1 MTKKPNITTI
11 STGYQATDTINNN
24 FDNVKNAFD
33 NTLSLDGSTPNAMGA
48 DLDMN
53 SNDIINVKTLY
64 ADTIVYDTAL
74 PVADSPRKNYNW
86 MGFFGTWQN
95 GHAFKTETTTRQIGA
110 SGATFAR
117 NTFSDDQV
125 TMYHIKGY
133 TQPEGIRIQRNNT
146 NADTRSAN
154 MVMNFTQEET
164 LPLLG
169 KTLCLQFNGLKSS
182 TYSGS
187 SVIVYIQYSK
197 EPQQPIT
204 LANGEYTNG
213 HTNLVSQSF
222 TLDTAV
228 AGSPY
233 YITGTLPSDAI
244 QVAIRFV
251 VPFSGTA
258 GASDYVDL
266 EGVFLTVGSSPVA
279 EVIPETFS
287 ELLYKAMTRYQTSYP
302 YSAPRGVS
310 SKAGSIRAIAINT
323 STTSAVAVPIKFDPP
338 MIVIPQVLMQSP
350 LSGTENRWEN
360 ETTGVFTN
368 GLPYNLSD
376 RGVTLQNNGA
386 VTAGDVLLCHWTA
399 RCVF

>member
-1 MTKKPNITTI
+1 MAKKPTITTVA
-11 STGYQATDTINNN
+11 SGYQSTDVLNSN
-24 FDNVKNAFD
+24 FTKLRDAFD
-33 NTLSLDGSTPNAMGA
+33 NTISLDGSTPNAMNA

-53 SNDIINVKTLY
+53 SNDILNVKTLY

-74 PVADSPRKNYNW
+74 PVASSPKKNYNW
-86 MGFFGTWQN
+86 MGFFRTWQN

-117 NTFSDDQV
+117 NTFADDNV
-125 TMYHIKGY
+125 TIYHIKGY
-133 TQPEGIRIQRNNT
+133 TQTDGVRIQRNST
-146 NADTRSAN
+146 NANTQSAN

-164 LPLLG
+164 APLLG
-169 KTLCLQFNGLKSS
+169 KPICLQFNGLKSS
-182 TYSGS
+182 TWSGS
-187 SVIVYIQYSK
+187 SITVHLQYSK
-197 EPQQPIT
+197 EPQQPII
-204 LANGEYTNG
+204 LANGEYTSG
-213 HTNLVSQSF
+213 HTSLISQSF
-222 TLDTAV
+222 SLATDV

-233 YITGTLPSDAI
+233 FITATLPSDAI

-258 GASDYVDL
+258 GASDYVDI

-338 MIVIPQVLMQSP
+338 MVVIPQVLMQSP